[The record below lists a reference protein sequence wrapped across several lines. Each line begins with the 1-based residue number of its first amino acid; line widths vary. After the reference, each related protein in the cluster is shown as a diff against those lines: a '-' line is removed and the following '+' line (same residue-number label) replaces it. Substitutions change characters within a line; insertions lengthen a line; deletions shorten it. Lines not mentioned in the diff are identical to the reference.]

1 MTLTA
6 IEDET
11 VTPFCVAITPHCCE
25 PSSAEVSTRASTSRV
40 VPEIATVPAGLAPRV
55 PANNEPSDIDTE
67 KVATVVP
74 AGELSG
80 RDVVVVTNVMPVGVG
95 RDGEAMTLIIKVA
108 EPLNVLFIPTAR
120 TRTG

>member
-1 MTLTA
+1 ML
-6 IEDET
+6 
-11 VTPFCVAITPHCCE
+11 
-25 PSSAEVSTRASTSRV
+25 
-40 VPEIATVPAGLAPRV
+40 PEIVTVPAGLAPSV
-55 PANNEPSDIDTE
+55 PANDEPSDMDTE

-95 RDGEAMTLIIKVA
+95 RDGAAVTLMMKVA
-108 EPLNVLFIPTAR
+108 ESLNRFFIPTAR

>member
-1 MTLTA
+1 ML
-6 IEDET
+6 
-11 VTPFCVAITPHCCE
+11 
-25 PSSAEVSTRASTSRV
+25 
-40 VPEIATVPAGLAPRV
+40 PEITTVPAGLAPRV
-55 PANNEPSDIDTE
+55 PANNEPSDMDTE

-95 RDGEAMTLIIKVA
+95 RDVEAITLIIKVA
-108 EPLNVLFIPTAR
+108 ELLNHWFIPTAR

>member
-1 MTLTA
+1 ML
-6 IEDET
+6 
-11 VTPFCVAITPHCCE
+11 
-25 PSSAEVSTRASTSRV
+25 
-40 VPEIATVPAGLAPRV
+40 PEIATVPAGLAPRV
-55 PANNEPSDIDTE
+55 PANDEPSDMDTE

-95 RDGEAMTLIIKVA
+95 RDDEAITLMIKVA
-108 EPLNVLFIPTAR
+108 EPLNHWFIPTAR

>member
-1 MTLTA
+1 MLL
-6 IEDET
+6 
-11 VTPFCVAITPHCCE
+11 
-25 PSSAEVSTRASTSRV
+25 
-40 VPEIATVPAGLAPRV
+40 EIATVPAGLAPRV
-55 PANNEPSDIDTE
+55 PANDEPSDMDTE

-95 RDGEAMTLIIKVA
+95 RDGEATTLIIRAA
-108 EPLNVLFIPTAR
+108 EPLKLVFIPTAR